1 MVILTIFAK
10 LRKAKVELSPA
21 MGIIVMFLHNNGY
34 VKKEEKSIPE
44 TVLKENVLT
53 EIEQNLE
60 EINPEKEFEAAIKSL
75 EQLKVIRVQD
85 GNVTL
90 IEEVKI

>member
-1 MVILTIFAK
+1 
-10 LRKAKVELSPA
+10 